1 MSSHERLAVLLC
13 DEVVGSVERGRDR
26 TAWFAYT
33 PSYTTSD
40 NAVPLS
46 LTVPVTEDRY
56 EISRWMDG
64 LLPDRLDVR
73 EQWARRYK
81 AASWQPFDML
91 ATPIGLDCAGA
102 VQFCSPDQI
111 NDLQQRNGG
120 MVPVNEEELAAHLA
134 ALRSGVAAPL
144 RALEEWPLFSLAGAQ
159 TKTALHLTDSG
170 WHFATGGTPST
181 HIVKIA
187 MSAYPDNDLVEH
199 VCMATLRRAGIPAA
213 DTHIVYCG
221 GERAVAV
228 ERFDRRRRGDG
239 TLQRIHQE
247 DMCQALGFGPDLKYQ
262 RYGGPAPGDIADE
275 LQNQQ
280 ANIQRFRDA
289 LVCNALLAA
298 SDAHAKN
305 YSVLLS
311 AAGPVLA
318 PLYDVCSMAPYIGGR
333 NLGDLT
339 LAMSIG
345 SARSIS
351 EINDMNAWR
360 QCSEELGLSP
370 DDTIRRVEE
379 LSETVPAALTA
390 VLNDMADSVTSN
402 PRIAALP
409 DQIESLVR
417 ARRDQ
422 LVLPP
427 ADSSTELGTEGS
439 STAGSRK
446 RRTRCPYIGPR
457 TGRQCKRRF
466 RHPGSHRYK

>member
-1 MSSHERLAVLLC
+1 MSSDERLTVLLC

-26 TAWFAYT
+26 TAWFTYK

-40 NAVPLS
+40 DAVPLS
-46 LTVPVTEDRY
+46 LTVPVTTDRY

-81 AASWQPFDML
+81 AVSQQPFDML

-102 VQFCSPDQI
+102 VQFCSPGQTD
-111 NDLQQRNGG
+111 DLRQRNGG
-120 MVPVNEEELAAHLA
+120 MVPVNEEELEAHLA
-134 ALRSGVAAPL
+134 ALRSGIAAPR
-144 RALEEWPLFSLAGAQ
+144 RAVEEWPPFSLAGAQ

-170 WHFATGGTPST
+170 WHFATGGTPTT

-213 DTHIVYCG
+213 NTQIVSVG
-221 GERAVAV
+221 DERAVAV
-228 ERFDRRRRGDG
+228 ERFDRRRDGDG

-275 LQNQQ
+275 LQNSPP
-280 ANIQRFRDA
+280 NIQRFRDA

-318 PLYDVCSMAPYIGGR
+318 PLYDVCSMAPYLDGR

-339 LAMSIG
+339 LAMFIG

-351 EINDMNAWR
+351 EMNDMNAWR
-360 QCSEELGLSP
+360 QCSEELGLSAN
-370 DDTIRRVEE
+370 DTIRRVEE
-379 LSETVPAALTA
+379 LAETVPAALTA
-390 VLNDMADSVTSN
+390 VLNDMADSVTSS
-402 PRIAALP
+402 PRVAMLP

-422 LVLPP
+422 LVLP
-427 ADSSTELGTEGS
+427 TVG
-439 STAGSRK
+439 STAGSR
-446 RRTRCPYIGPR
+446 RRTRQTRCPYFGPR
-457 TGRQCKRRF
+457 SGRQCKRRF
-466 RHPGSHRYK
+466 RHPGSHRYS